1 MAAHVSNSPHQARNR
16 TPASYRAL
24 SPLTLGILTSLS
36 ALNAPLALA
45 ADSQASPT
53 ALQAENAQLRAE
65 IEALKKRLNEKE
77 QQPADPP
84 PTAQSV
90 TAPSPGGRN
99 SPEAAE
105 TSGQPLENV
114 VVSSRRK
121 TPLAT
126 LKETPK
132 SISVVS
138 GEELSR
144 LETNSFR
151 NILTRIG
158 NVGATY
164 TNPQAGSLMI
174 RGVGWAS
181 GAGPLDP
188 SVGVTVDGVSYGISG
203 LGSAFNHID
212 VDTVSVARGP
222 QGTLGGKNASMGEI
236 VIRNNVPSFTPEASA
251 SITYGQLNTLST
263 KATVG
268 GPLID
273 GLLAWRGS
281 FSREQADG
289 LYKNLNDPNYS
300 YKNTDRTYAR
310 AQFLLTPSTDF
321 SALLNLDFSPVSKEF
336 SDNYV
341 NFPRATPAYY
351 DSRNA
356 SGELIAVDQR
366 NEPIGRLS
374 RPWFAREARYTT
386 ADYTSNQINRLSQN
400 PNNYGSKGVSA
411 TLNWNLGGFNLSS
424 ISAYRDFYFDSGGGP
439 ISVFD
444 IDRSPSTGH
453 VEYQQIS
460 QELRLSSPKGGAVD
474 YQTGLYFFNSK
485 MPERWTTA
493 RHGSDAGAYYASAPQ
508 YARLDAD
515 NTGRVL
521 MQDSIN
527 RLFTKTRDQIDNTSF
542 ALYGNAD
549 WHLSEALKLNAG
561 LRLTQEDR
569 RTTSTRLVEDQGYG
583 SDLNPLSINNV
594 RLAAAGVTQTQLDD
608 TLARKYFGAASYS
621 ALNAAQ
627 KQQITD
633 ARAIRRARLGSL
645 YGETEAETFEELL
658 PTFTISPSYKFSDRH
673 TGYLSWQ
680 HGEKAGISQIVGASA
695 AGGRSAPVKAE
706 KSNAYELGLKS
717 SLPQQDLV
725 VGAALFL
732 QDIKNYI
739 QPMYFYDE
747 VQTVLNNDGN
757 LAYTAGLGNVPKVQT
772 KGLEL
777 DVSYSGLRYT
787 TIRFAGAYTDAR
799 YKKFPT
805 LAKPAELGGT
815 TTPYYD
821 ASGMTLPGSAKYTF
835 NLSADYVRPV
845 LDDKI
850 FHSTVNYRYTSSFNN
865 DPSLSRYSEVD
876 AFGVTDLAVGLG
888 RRDRLVDVNLIVK
901 NVFNTNSG
909 FLGTWNNYFPSQPR
923 WIGVTVSTRLQ

>member
-1 MAAHVSNSPHQARNR
+1 MALAISRLPDQSGSGGPIGPWTFSPWA
-16 TPASYRAL
+16 
-24 SPLTLGILTSLS
+24 LGILAGLS
-36 ALNAPLALA
+36 ALNMSPALA
-45 ADSQASPT
+45 AEPPASLGS
-53 ALQAENAQLRAE
+53 LQAENAQLRAE
-65 IEALKKRLNEKE
+65 VEALKKRLGETTPP
-77 QQPADPP
+77 QPAQPP
-84 PTAQSV
+84 A
-90 TAPSPGGRN
+90 APAFSTEQ
-99 SPEAAE
+99 PEAP
-105 TSGQPLENV
+105 GVVQPSLESV
-114 VVSSRRK
+114 RVSSRRT

-126 LKETPK
+126 LKEVPQ

-203 LGSAFNHID
+203 LGAAFNHID

-222 QGTLGGKNASMGEI
+222 QGTLGGKNSSMGEI

-251 SITYGQLNTLST
+251 SITYGKLNTVST
-263 KATVG
+263 RATVG

-273 GLLAWRGS
+273 GLLAWRAS

-289 LYKNLNDPNYS
+289 PYKNLNDPNYS

-310 AQFLLTPSTDF
+310 AQFLLTPSKDF

-341 NFPRATPAYY
+341 NFPRATPGYY

-356 SGELIAVDQR
+356 SGGLIAVEQR
-366 NEPIGRLS
+366 NEPTGRLA
-374 RPWFAREARYTT
+374 RPWFAREASYST
-386 ADYTSNQINRLSQN
+386 ADYTSSQINRLSQN
-400 PNNYGSKGVSA
+400 PNNYGSKGGSA
-411 TLNWNLGGFNLSS
+411 TLNWNLGGFTLTS

-453 VEYQQIS
+453 VEYQQVS

-474 YQTGLYFFNSK
+474 YQAGLYYFNSK

-493 RHGSDAGAYYASAPQ
+493 RYGSDAGAYYASYQQ

-515 NTGRVL
+515 HAGRAL
-521 MQDSIN
+521 MQDSIS

-542 ALYGNAD
+542 AIYGNAD
-549 WHLSEALKLNAG
+549 WHLSDALKLNTG
-561 LRLTQEDR
+561 LRLTQENR
-569 RTTSTRLVEDQGYG
+569 HTTSSRLVEDQGYAA
-583 SDLNPLSINNV
+583 DLNPLAINNV

-608 TLARKYFGAASYS
+608 SLARKYFGASSYG
-621 ALNAAQ
+621 ALSAAQ

-645 YGETEAETFEELL
+645 YAETEAESFEQLL
-658 PTFTISPSYKFSDRH
+658 PTFTVSPSYRFNDQY
-673 TGYLSWQ
+673 TGYVSWQ

-695 AGGRSAPVKAE
+695 SGGSSAPVKAE
-706 KSNAYELGLKS
+706 KSNAYELGLKA
-717 SLPQQDLV
+717 SLPQHDLAF
-725 VGAALFL
+725 GAAVFQ
-732 QDIKNYI
+732 QDIRNYI
-739 QPMYFYDE
+739 QPMYFYDA
-747 VQTVLNNDGN
+747 VQTALNNDGN
-757 LAYTAGLGNVPKVQT
+757 LAYTAGLGNVPKVRT

-777 DVSYSGLRYT
+777 DVSYSGFRYT
-787 TIRFAGAYTDAR
+787 TLRFAGAYTDAR
-799 YKKFPT
+799 YREFPT

-815 TTPYYD
+815 ATPYYD
-821 ASGMTLPGSAKYTF
+821 ASGMTLPGSAKYSF
-835 NLSADYVRPV
+835 NLSVDYARPV
-845 LDDKI
+845 LNDKL

-909 FLGTWNNYFPSQPR
+909 FLGTWNNYYPSLPR
-923 WIGVTVSTRLQ
+923 WIGISISTRLQ